1 MCAIYR
7 GKWHGDVMIH
17 TFKDVTE
24 AKLSEFWKEVSK
36 LSMIRHENVALFM
49 GACVELPHL
58 AVVTR

>member
-1 MCAIYR
+1 
-7 GKWHGDVMIH
+7 MIH